1 MMGLKCELEI
11 PTKVSKTQ
19 APSTILNL
27 MAHRPHLASSLN
39 MFYMAEVV
47 LKKNRNQYFI

>member
-19 APSTILNL
+19 ASSTIRNL
-27 MAHRPHLASSLN
+27 MAHRQRLASSLN
-39 MFYMAEVV
+39 MFYLAEI
-47 LKKNRNQYFI
+47 LF